1 MHKFYR
7 MIRTILVFFLF
18 FCCISTVF
26 SQQAEVVFKGKIIDA
41 QTKEQLPGATVR
53 LQESKRGGAAR
64 LDGTF
69 NVDKIAAG
77 TYHLRVTYMGYHT
90 LDTVVNIDGRT
101 NILLLMH
108 NNRKDLN
115 TVSVNG
121 KRDGESAA
129 SAKKSEQLAG
139 NVMNIISAKN
149 IQLSPDITIANV
161 LQRVSG
167 VSLERSGSGD
177 GRYAII
183 RGMDKRYNYT
193 LINGVKIPSPDNKNR
208 YVPLDLFPAD
218 LVERVEVN
226 KTLTPNMEGDAIGGT
241 VNMVMKNAPDK
252 FYVNG
257 SVSAGYNQ
265 TLIDR
270 PFDYFSTSAINRQS
284 PYEAHG
290 PSYLAQPGDF
300 TRDNLNFT
308 KKNFTP
314 NGFANLSIG
323 NRFFN
328 NKLGVML
335 GGSYQHTYKGYHS
348 IYNPVDEYQDITDA
362 YGVIYIKHAYVRNYS
377 TEVKRTGLN
386 AKIDYRF
393 NDHHKISVY
402 SFTAILDEAQARIG
416 MDTLQ
421 PPPRLGP
428 GLGQVWYQNRSRYQ
442 RQSIN
447 STTLQGEHDLLP
459 GRLKLDWS
467 AVYSKAS
474 SSIPDLAE
482 YEYDGG
488 FYADGTNKEP
498 YLHPNVITAY
508 NREWWKNND
517 RDYAGYLN
525 ASYSGKVATIPFKFS
540 AGGMYRAKHRDN
552 FHQIYNLDRVPD
564 AGQSFQLWTDIYHFN
579 WTVLNPA
586 GSPAD
591 GNNYRADENISAGY
605 AMLKFTV
612 KKLEAIVGARMEHT
626 DQQYDTDAPSSTEGK
641 MGSITYSDIMPSVHL
656 KYMLNSQTNLRLS
669 YFSSISRPAYFEL
682 IPYPF
687 NGDEYVEKGNPNL
700 KHTTADNFDFRYEY
714 FPRPDEQI
722 LIGAFYKKLTNP
734 IEYGFVSTDVQSQAV
749 YQPNNYGDATNFGFE
764 VVYEKYIRN
773 FGIRANYTYT
783 NSTIEAPKLRTF
795 NRVRSYPLQK
805 RPLQGQSENVA
816 NAALLY
822 KNQKIGLDIQL
833 NWQLTGKR
841 IAVVSRYYGYDY
853 WQKDMNTFDFSAE
866 KKIGKHFSV
875 FTKIQNL
882 LNTPYELY
890 IKGIPSNTV
899 PMPKSGNN
907 ETLIQKDTYGQDY
920 QLGVRFVL

>member
-1 MHKFYR
+1 

-53 LQESKRGGAAR
+53 LQESKRGGNAR

-69 NVDKIAAG
+69 SVDKIAAG
-77 TYHLRVTYMGYHT
+77 TYHLQVTYMGYHT
-90 LDTVVNIDGRT
+90 LDTVVNIDGHS
-101 NILLLMH
+101 NIVLLM
-108 NNRKDLN
+108 RSKAKDLN

-139 NVMNIISAKN
+139 NVMNIVSAKN

-183 RGMDKRYNYT
+183 RGMEKRYNYT

-241 VNMVMKNAPDK
+241 VNMVMKNAPERL
-252 FYVNG
+252 YVNG
-257 SVSAGYNQ
+257 SVSGGYNQ
-265 TLIDR
+265 TLLNR
-270 PFDYFSTSAINRQS
+270 PFDYFPVSAINRKS
-284 PYEAHG
+284 PYEANG
-290 PSYLAQPGDF
+290 SAYLAQPGDF

-308 KKNFTP
+308 KKSFTP
-314 NGFANLSIG
+314 NTFANLSIG

-348 IYNPVDEYQDITDA
+348 IYNPVDEYQDVQNDF
-362 YGVIYIKHAYVRNYS
+362 GVIYMKHAYVRDYS

-386 AKIDYRF
+386 AKVDYRF
-393 NDHHKISVY
+393 NDYNKISVY

-421 PPPRLGP
+421 PPPRLAP

-442 RQSIN
+442 RQTIN

-474 SSIPDLAE
+474 SSVPDQTE

-488 FYADGTNKEP
+488 FYADGTSKEP
-498 YLHPNVITAY
+498 YLHPNKVTAY
-508 NREWWKNND
+508 SREWWKNND
-517 RDYAGYLN
+517 RDYAGYVN
-525 ASYSGKVATIPFKFS
+525 ATYTGKVANIPFKFS
-540 AGGMYRAKHRDN
+540 AGGMYRDKHRDN
-552 FHQIYNLDRVPD
+552 FHQIYYLDKVPD

-579 WTVLNPA
+579 WLVTNPA
-586 GSPAD
+586 GSPSD
-591 GNNYRADENISAGY
+591 GNNYRADENIAAGY

-612 KKLEAIVGARMEHT
+612 NKLEAIVGARMEHT
-626 DQQYDTDAPSSTEGK
+626 DQQYETDAPPSMEGK
-641 MGSITYSDIMPSVHL
+641 SGSITYSDIMPSVHL
-656 KYMLNSQTNLRLS
+656 KYMLNSRTNLRLS

-682 IPYPF
+682 IPFPF
-687 NGDEYVEKGNPNL
+687 WNGEYEERGNPNL

-714 FPRPDEQI
+714 FPKPDEQI

-734 IEYGFVSTDVQSQAV
+734 IEYGFVTTGTQNQAV
-749 YQPNNYGDATNFGFE
+749 YQPNSYGNATNFGFE

-773 FGIRANYTYT
+773 FGVRVNYTYT
-783 NSTIEAPKLRTF
+783 NSSIKSPKERTF
-795 NRVRSYPLQK
+795 NKATIVPLPLQE
-805 RPLQGQSENVA
+805 RPLQGQSANVA

-822 KNQKIGLDIQL
+822 KNPKIGLDMQL

-841 IAVVSRYYGYDY
+841 IILLSRFYGYDY

-875 FTKIQNL
+875 FAKIQNL

-890 IKGIPSNTV
+890 INGTPSNTV
-899 PMPKSGNN
+899 PMPKAGNDK
-907 ETLIQKDTYGQDY
+907 TLIQKDTFGQDY

>member
-1 MHKFYR
+1 
-7 MIRTILVFFLF
+7 MIRTILIFFLLF
-18 FCCISTVF
+18 FCQSAAF
-26 SQQAEVVFKGKIIDA
+26 SQQSEVTFKGKIIDT

-53 LQESKRGGAAR
+53 LHESKRGGSAR

-69 NVDKIAAG
+69 SVDKLTAG
-77 TYHLRVTYMGYHT
+77 TYHLQVTYMGYYT
-90 LDTVVNIDGRT
+90 IDTVVHIDNST
-101 NILLLMH
+101 YLLLAMR
-108 NNRKDLN
+108 NKAKDLN

-139 NVMNIISAKN
+139 NVMNIVSAKN

-167 VSLERSGSGD
+167 VSLEKSGSGD

-226 KTLTPNMEGDAIGGT
+226 KTLTPDMEGDAIGGT
-241 VNMVMKNAPDK
+241 VNMVMKNAPERL
-252 FYVNG
+252 YVNG
-257 SVSAGYNQ
+257 SFSGGYNQ
-265 TLIDR
+265 TLMDR
-270 PFDYFSTSAINRQS
+270 KFDYFPTGAINRKS
-284 PYEAHG
+284 PYEANG
-290 PSYLAQPGDF
+290 PDYLAQPGDF
-300 TRDNLNFT
+300 TRDNLNFN

-314 NGFANLSIG
+314 NLFANLSIG

-348 IYNPVDEYQDITDA
+348 IYNPVDEYQDVAND
-362 YGVIYIKHAYVRNYS
+362 YGTIYMKHAYVRDYS

-386 AKIDYRF
+386 AKVDYRF
-393 NDHHKISVY
+393 NDYHKISVY

-421 PPPRLGP
+421 PPPRLAP
-428 GLGQVWYQNRSRYQ
+428 GLGQVWYQNRAKYQ
-442 RQSIN
+442 RQRIN
-447 STTLQGEHDLLP
+447 STTLHGEHDLLP

-474 SSIPDLAE
+474 NSIPDLAE

-488 FYADGTNKEP
+488 FYADGASKVP
-498 YLHPNVITAY
+498 YQHPNVVTGY

-525 ASYSGKVATIPFKFS
+525 AAYSGKVAEIPFKLS
-540 AGGMYRAKHRDN
+540 IGGMYRNKHRDN
-552 FHQIYNLDRVPD
+552 FHQIYKLDRVTD
-564 AGQSFQLWTDIYHFN
+564 AGQPFQLWTDIYHFN
-579 WTVLNPA
+579 WIVTNPA
-586 GSPAD
+586 GSPDD

-612 KKLEAIVGARMEHT
+612 KKLEAIVGARMENT
-626 DQQYDTDAPSSTEGK
+626 DQQYFTDAPASMEGK
-641 MGSITYSDIMPSVHL
+641 NGKITYSDIMPSVHL
-656 KYMLNSQTNLRLS
+656 KYVLNSKTNLRLS

-682 IPYPF
+682 IPYPYF
-687 NGDEYVEKGNPNL
+687 GDEYTEQGNNKL
-700 KHTTADNFDFRYEY
+700 KHTTADNIDFRYEY
-714 FPRPDEQI
+714 FPHPEEQI
-722 LIGAFYKKLTNP
+722 LIGAFYKKLANP
-734 IEYGFVSTDVQSQAV
+734 IEWGFVKGVVQNQAE

-764 VVYEKYIRN
+764 IVYEKYIRN

-783 NSTIEAPKLRTF
+783 NSTIEATKMRTF
-795 NRVRSYPLQK
+795 DRKEANQLEK
-805 RPLQGQSENVA
+805 RPLQGQSANVA

-822 KNQKIGLDIQL
+822 KNPKIGLDMQL

-841 IAVVSRYYGYDY
+841 IAAVSRYYGYDY

-890 IKGIPSNTV
+890 INGAPSNTV
-899 PMPKSGNN
+899 PMPKAGDNK
-907 ETLIQKDTYGQDY
+907 TLIQKDTFGQDF
-920 QLGVRFVL
+920 QLGARFVI